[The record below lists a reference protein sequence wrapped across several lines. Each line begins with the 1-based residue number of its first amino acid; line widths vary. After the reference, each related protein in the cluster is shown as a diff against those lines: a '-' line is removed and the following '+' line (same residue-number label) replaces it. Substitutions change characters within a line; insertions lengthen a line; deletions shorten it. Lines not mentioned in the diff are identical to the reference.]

1 MHTIIVSDILSIWEV
16 YGIYILTF
24 YLEGFAI
31 RVALYWG
38 ILPDQMHLVHLAIGP
53 DCITSALLDWS
64 DTAKYIQGS
73 SRDKRLEGLFES
85 DRTWCEQQN
94 VTDRASRKL
103 FTVQILKPEG
113 WKFVEP
119 SQKILN
125 ATSCRYMLFWFCGI
139 AKLFAEMH
147 GSNEDMRHA
156 CINHVFLFQCM
167 VYATISR

>member
-1 MHTIIVSDILSIWEV
+1 
-16 YGIYILTF
+16 
-24 YLEGFAI
+24 
-31 RVALYWG
+31 
-38 ILPDQMHLVHLAIGP
+38 MHLVHLAIGP
-53 DCITSALLDWS
+53 DCITSALFDWS

-85 DRTWCEQQN
+85 YRTWCEQQN

-156 CINHVFLFQCM
+156 CINHVFLFSVWFMQPSQGKQLCKGN
-167 VYATISR
+167 VTIAVFSGYLRCPKMLKSFGMTLVILG

>member
-1 MHTIIVSDILSIWEV
+1 
-16 YGIYILTF
+16 
-24 YLEGFAI
+24 
-31 RVALYWG
+31 
-38 ILPDQMHLVHLAIGP
+38 MHLVHLAIGP

-64 DTAKYIQGS
+64 DTEKYIQGS

-85 DRTWCEQQN
+85 YRTWCEREN

-147 GSNEDMRHA
+147 NSNEDMRPA
-156 CINHVFLFQCM
+156 NINHVFLFECLVHNHLKANQFVGNNCGYM
-167 VYATISR
+167 GSPKLWNSFAMTLVILG